1 MVLCPSTHWG
11 KLTENPRM
19 TLCGF
24 WVRLGPFS
32 CMPAYKDDTWQR
44 TICSRIIRCLLTS
57 CLGGRST
64 RIFTIS
70 RFASIWTHMFTDRVK
85 AGAACYILHCE
96 QTLLQQTL
104 RESGVSCSVNFPG
117 QGIGAALLIY
127 CWRGLLCLRGFMS
140 WAAGTARGAA
150 LIYGETG
157 EKSWEIAPM
166 KNMPLSHVESKV
178 NQNVLCGY
186 NSTLWCR
193 GQK

>member
-1 MVLCPSTHWG
+1 
-11 KLTENPRM
+11 M

-70 RFASIWTHMFTDRVK
+70 HFASIWTHMFTDQVK
-85 AGAACYILHCE
+85 AGAAFYILHCE

-127 CWRGLLCLRGFMS
+127 WWRRAIMPQRIHVMSCRDSQGSSPHLWWDRREKLGNSPHEEYAFITCWKQCES
-140 WAAGTARGAA
+140 ECA
-150 LIYGETG
+150 L
-157 EKSWEIAPM
+157 W
-166 KNMPLSHVESKV
+166 L
-178 NQNVLCGY
+178 
-186 NSTLWCR
+186 
-193 GQK
+193 